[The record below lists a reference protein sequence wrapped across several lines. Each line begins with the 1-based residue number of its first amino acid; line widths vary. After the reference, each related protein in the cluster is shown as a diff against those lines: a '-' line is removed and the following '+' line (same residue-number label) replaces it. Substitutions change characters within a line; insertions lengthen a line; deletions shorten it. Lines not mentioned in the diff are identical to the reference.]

1 MPTDNR
7 DPETARIVRR
17 LRLFGLIAG
26 VAAVATVGW
35 GVFSR
40 AKAVGDEKTWA
51 EQRSVPVVRTFAP
64 KTSAAAE
71 GLELPGQL
79 QAYNDAPIYARVPGY
94 LKSWNE
100 DIGAKVKAGQLL
112 AVIDAPELDQEL
124 AQAQANLAT
133 VEANLKLSKVTAQRF
148 QDLVGDDA
156 VSKQDADEKSGDLA
170 AKTAAVKASEANVQR
185 LQALESFKRIVSP
198 FDGVVTQRNANIGAL
213 VNAGAGANPGS
224 ALFNVSDVHLLR
236 VYVHVPQSYSA
247 EIKDGQKATLL
258 LPQYANRSFAATV
271 VSDAGAV
278 SDQSGTLLVELEV
291 QNLDGALKPG
301 DFAQVRFDLPPATGV
316 VRVPASALIFRSGG
330 LQIATV
336 TADGRAHLHTAS
348 VARDLGAQVE
358 LNGGVTANDKVIDT
372 PPDSLEDGDLV
383 RIAPPEPANPAG
395 GARAQ
400 G

>member
-1 MPTDNR
+1 MPTDQK
-7 DPETARIVRR
+7 DLARR

-26 VAAVATVGW
+26 VAAVAIVGW

-40 AKAVGDEKTWA
+40 AKAVGDDKTWS
-51 EQRSVPVVRTFAP
+51 EERSVPVVHTLAP
-64 KTSAAAE
+64 QASASAE
-71 GLELPGQL
+71 SLELPGQL

-133 VEANLKLSKVTAQRF
+133 VQANLKLAKVTADRF
-148 QDLVGDDA
+148 QDLASDDA
-156 VSKQDADEKSGDLA
+156 VSKQDADEKTGDLA
-170 AKTAAVKASEANVQR
+170 AKTAAVKAAEANVSR
-185 LQALESFKRIVSP
+185 LQALEGFKRIVAP

-213 VNAGAGANPGS
+213 VNAGAGASPGS

-236 VYVHVPQSYSA
+236 VYVQAPQVDSA
-247 EIKDGQKATLL
+247 LIRTGMKASLE
-258 LPQYANRSFAATV
+258 LPQYAGRTFPATV
-271 VSDAGAV
+271 VSNAGAV

-291 QNLDGALKPG
+291 QNPDGALKPG

-316 VRVPASALIFRSGG
+316 VRVPASALIFRSAG
-330 LQIATV
+330 LEIATV
-336 TADGRAHLHTAS
+336 TPDGRAHLHKAS
-348 VARDLGAQVE
+348 VARDLGREVE
-358 LNGGVTANDKVIDT
+358 LSGGVTPSEKVIDT

-383 RIAPPEPANPAG
+383 RIAPPEG
-395 GARAQ
+395 GSHAR